1 MYAVIVH
8 FVKVYGCLLILSNGA
23 TPHLSILSHV
33 DTWPRSASEK
43 SAIVVLRSTTH
54 RGDSSRAQGPIGGPL
69 SVISVCVSRG
79 ASGALSLSLSVG
91 ECRFTFGF
99 MAGTWAKF

>member
-1 MYAVIVH
+1 MYHLAMIVH

-54 RGDSSRAQGPIGGPL
+54 RGDSSRAQGPVGGPL

-79 ASGALSLSLSVG
+79 ASGALSLSLG
-91 ECRFTFGF
+91 GG
-99 MAGTWAKF
+99 M